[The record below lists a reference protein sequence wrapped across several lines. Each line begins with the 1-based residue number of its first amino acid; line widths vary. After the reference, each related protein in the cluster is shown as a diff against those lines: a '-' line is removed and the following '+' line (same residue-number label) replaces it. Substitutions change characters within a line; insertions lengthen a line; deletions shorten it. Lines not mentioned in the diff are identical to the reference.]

1 MRITETLPGMN
12 AVRSALSRRPDDT
25 LGQLLR
31 YAIVGGI
38 ALVVDFGFLVG
49 LTELAQVHY
58 LISAAIGFV
67 LGLATNYTLSVKWV
81 FTRRSLD
88 NRVAEAT
95 IFGAV
100 GVVGLVFNELF
111 IWVFTDLAGIH
122 YAGSKAIS
130 AVLVFLW
137 NFAARKYLLFR

>member
-1 MRITETLPGMN
+1 MN
-12 AVRSALSRRPDDT
+12 ALRSALSRRPDDT

-49 LTELAQVHY
+49 LTELFHVHY
-58 LISAAIGFV
+58 LISAAVGFA
-67 LGLATNYTLSVKWV
+67 LGLATNYALSVKWV

-88 NRVAEAT
+88 SRVAEAT

-111 IWVFTDLAGIH
+111 IWVFTDLAGFH
-122 YAGSKAIS
+122 YAGSKVIS